1 MHRQCVWYGLF
12 GVWSAISTSR
22 NRKRMKKTN
31 VLTGALRE
39 ISTNGVVSDEEMKA
53 TASFSSLS
61 KKTAAALEIK
71 LVCLVMHDVVSGH
84 DLRCASSGN
93 QPIVKCRSYIQNH
106 KNDVYTY

>member
-1 MHRQCVWYGLF
+1 MVWP
-12 GVWSAISTSR
+12 VWSLVSDFDIQESKETE
-22 NRKRMKKTN
+22 KTN

-53 TASFSSLS
+53 IASFSSLS

>member
-1 MHRQCVWYGLF
+1 MVWP
-12 GVWSAISTSR
+12 VWSLVSDFDIQESKETE
-22 NRKRMKKTN
+22 NTN

-53 TASFSSLS
+53 IASFSSLS
-61 KKTAAALEIK
+61 KKTAAALEMK
-71 LVCLVMHDVVSGH
+71 LVCLFMHDVVSGH